1 MLEKNFYITIET
13 GFARYA
19 AGLVSI
25 AGSFSSNI
33 NILYKG
39 KSVDLKNA
47 PECIM
52 QVMNLGICTHS
63 SFIVKADGTDE
74 VQAITAIAEH
84 FMSLST
90 MNAILTK
97 KV

>member
-1 MLEKNFYITIET
+1 MIEKTFYVTIET

-33 NILYKG
+33 NILYRG

-74 VQAITAIAEH
+74 AQAITAIAEH
-84 FMSLST
+84 LMSLST
-90 MNAILTK
+90 VHAILNEK
-97 KV
+97 